1 MRIFGCHW
9 LSCFLAVFHILN
21 NIEISNKNGIYSL
34 IYQLLLTSNSNA
46 NFIQVDIGFFKK
58 IPTNITTLWQSVPKT
73 AMTTRLEDVDLV
85 KDNLN
90 NNYFQ
95 TTIIHLNN
103 KSIFLLSVN
112 KNVNTLL
119 QPQKLQQLY
128 IKLDMF

>member
-1 MRIFGCHW
+1 M
-9 LSCFLAVFHILN
+9 SCFLAIFHILN

-58 IPTNITTLWQSVPKT
+58 ISTNITTLWQSVPKT
-73 AMTTRLEDVDLV
+73 AVTTRLEDVDLV

-90 NNYFQ
+90 NNYLQ
-95 TTIIHLNN
+95 TAIIHLNN